1 MPITRISSA
10 GLAKRKPKV
19 DWKRLDA
26 TTEADIR
33 RQAEEDG
40 HPVWTAREFRKAR
53 LVMPPTDVD
62 VREIRRRLRLSQ
74 RAFAAKFGFSPRTVQ
89 EWEQGR
95 AQPDR
100 PARLLLAMIARAP
113 KTVERVLR
121 RL

>member
-1 MPITRISSA
+1 
-10 GLAKRKPKV
+10 
-19 DWKRLDA
+19 
-26 TTEADIR
+26 
-33 RQAEEDG
+33 
-40 HPVWTAREFRKAR
+40 
-53 LVMPPTDVD
+53 LVMPPADID

-74 RAFAAKFGFSPRTVQ
+74 RAFALKFGFSPRTVQ